1 MNRYM
6 LPQLPAQQDIRQI
19 YPWDE
24 DHLNNVLFQL
34 YEHAQLTG
42 YSGSFQVFRSTF
54 GAFLEN
60 STNIDISQLYDGQYE
75 TTPLARV
82 DQILRTANKMMLED
96 VVVKQIP
103 YYETSN
109 DAGGYTVIIG

>member
-6 LPQLPAQQDIRQI
+6 LPQLPAQQDIKQI
-19 YPWDE
+19 YPWDA

-42 YSGSFQVFRSTF
+42 YSGSFPVFRSTF

-82 DQILRTANKMMLED
+82 DQILRTANKVMLED
-96 VVVKQIP
+96 VVVKKIP